1 MKVKSH
7 TSSVFSTCTLRAF
20 DKNVA
25 EFCAKNIF
33 HMKTENDMWLWFSVN
48 LRLPQTNAHTNAVN
62 AADSPGTSQ
71 DISGVAICH

>member
-33 HMKTENDMWLWFSVN
+33 HMKTENDMWL
-48 LRLPQTNAHTNAVN
+48 
-62 AADSPGTSQ
+62 
-71 DISGVAICH
+71 